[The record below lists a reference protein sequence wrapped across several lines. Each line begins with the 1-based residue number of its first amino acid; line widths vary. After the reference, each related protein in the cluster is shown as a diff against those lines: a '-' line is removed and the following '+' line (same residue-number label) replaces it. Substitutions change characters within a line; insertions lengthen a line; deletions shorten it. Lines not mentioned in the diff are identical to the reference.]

1 MMMERFLKCMNVV
14 MGYLAVGGNCNDI
27 FHFQT
32 EERECLLLLVTEH
45 SQPRPS
51 GPFNY
56 YHSALDDYGQ
66 CQFGVRSLKI
76 TLKAIDRPL
85 RDRAFMPTLS

>member
-14 MGYLAVGGNCNDI
+14 IEYLAVGDNCNDI
-27 FHFQT
+27 FHFQR
-32 EERECLLLLVTEH
+32 EERECLLLLVAER
-45 SQPRPS
+45 SLLRPS

-56 YHSALDDYGQ
+56 YHSALDYGQ

-85 RDRAFMPTLS
+85 RDRAFMSTLS